1 MVLYYSIHLHTHV
14 DELVHVCTR
23 CSPTIHCTNYT
34 IRLNEI
40 SARLTS
46 AANAADA
53 AFALAR
59 DVRQTEHATAE
70 RAVREQVRQTD
81 VLPLF

>member
-1 MVLYYSIHLHTHV
+1 MYTH
-14 DELVHVCTR
+14 
-23 CSPTIHCTNYT
+23 T

-40 SARLTS
+40 RARLTS
-46 AANAADA
+46 ATDAADA

-81 VLPLF
+81 VFPLF